1 MQTTYFP
8 FRYVYL
14 KSRWRVNEVKKCLIR
29 KVCLSSPI
37 YRLRSTENPFSPE
50 AGTTNLGFQLRWYHD
65 VCASSQLSTI
75 VWLGWVIM
83 VNKRASSL
91 MPTLEPASN
100 EKSNPFLGYVCQQK
114 TDNTSQ
120 LHSTLTK
127 IGMYVVLCWKDV
139 LVTVLILVGQRW
151 KLEEPFWEASSR
163 GRTALWDYSWGPPN
177 RVVAGQ
183 VVIFA
188 L

>member
-1 MQTTYFP
+1 MFDPERVPLITHLPFAFLRKPILTGSRNNQSQISAEMVSWCLCTFSVIYYCLVGLGYYGKQTSVKLDAK
-8 FRYVYL
+8 FRASFKWELY
-14 KSRWRVNEVKKCLIR
+14 
-29 KVCLSSPI
+29 
-37 YRLRSTENPFSPE
+37 PFSAE
-50 AGTTNLGFQLRWYHD
+50 
-65 VCASSQLSTI
+65 
-75 VWLGWVIM
+75 
-83 VNKRASSL
+83 
-91 MPTLEPASN
+91 
-100 EKSNPFLGYVCQQK
+100 VCQRK
-114 TDNTSQ
+114 TDNTSH

>member
-8 FRYVYL
+8 FCHVYL
-14 KSRWRVNEVKKCLIR
+14 KSWSRVNEVKNVWSGTCASHHPFTVCVPQKTHSHRKPEQPISDFSWDGIMMFVHLLSYYCLVGFGYYGKQTSVKLDAKFR
-29 KVCLSSPI
+29 ASFKWEL
-37 YRLRSTENPFSPE
+37 YPFSAE
-50 AGTTNLGFQLRWYHD
+50 
-65 VCASSQLSTI
+65 
-75 VWLGWVIM
+75 
-83 VNKRASSL
+83 
-91 MPTLEPASN
+91 
-100 EKSNPFLGYVCQQK
+100 VCQQK
-114 TDNTSQ
+114 TDNTSH